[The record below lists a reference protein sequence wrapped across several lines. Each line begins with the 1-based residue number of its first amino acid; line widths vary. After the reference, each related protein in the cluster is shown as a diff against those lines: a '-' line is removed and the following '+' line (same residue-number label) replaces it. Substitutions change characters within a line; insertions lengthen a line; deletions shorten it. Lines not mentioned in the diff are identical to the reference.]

1 MNIKKKA
8 ITALYLSIKFKA
20 KTIVAL
26 LLLPTIVE
34 EVYENKHLSSMGYMS
49 NVMYLCYDWWISVH
63 FLNFFF
69 SLRLLADNIIFII
82 NNDEKQSY

>member
-20 KTIVAL
+20 KTIVVL
-26 LLLPTIVE
+26 LLLPTIVK

-49 NVMYLCYDWWISVH
+49 KGHV
-63 FLNFFF
+63 
-69 SLRLLADNIIFII
+69 LAL
-82 NNDEKQSY
+82 